1 MVLRGEKPSRGYMPN
16 LLPAEEMT
24 LPRRESFFVFAQH
37 EATHE
42 HGTNHDD
49 KR

>member
-1 MVLRGEKPSRGYMPN
+1 MALHGEKPSREYMPN
-16 LLPAEEMT
+16 LLPAGEMT
-24 LPRRESFFVFAQH
+24 LPRWESFFVFAEH

-49 KR
+49 ER